1 MERMNRVSASSL
13 IFANVL
19 LTLLRGAMMSGDE
32 SSDTNI
38 NNELTNYQY
47 GE

>member
-13 IFANVL
+13 IFAIVL
-19 LTLLRGAMMSGDE
+19 LTLLKGAMMSDE